1 MVCFNER
8 WVVYGAAK
16 ESRFL
21 AEKDFL
27 HSFLR
32 QDSAKDYI
40 KAHKNLFPG
49 RYECYD
55 VYVGSALRERVT
67 FD

>member
-1 MVCFNER
+1 MGSFNER

-49 RYECYD
+49 RYGCYD
-55 VYVGSALRERVT
+55 VYVGSELRERV
-67 FD
+67 

>member
-1 MVCFNER
+1 MGNFNER
-8 WVVYGAAK
+8 WVVHGAAK

-21 AEKDFL
+21 AEKHFL
-27 HSFLR
+27 NSFLR
-32 QDSAKDYI
+32 HAHAKEYI
-40 KAHKNLFPG
+40 KAHKNLFPD

-55 VYVGSALRERVT
+55 VYVGSDLRERVI

>member
-1 MVCFNER
+1 MGSFNER

-21 AEKDFL
+21 AEKHFL

-32 QDSAKDYI
+32 HDSAKDYI
-40 KAHKNLFPG
+40 KTHKKLFSD

-55 VYVGSALRERVT
+55 VYVGSDLRERVI

>member
-1 MVCFNER
+1 MGSFNER

-32 QDSAKDYI
+32 QDNAKDYI
-40 KAHKNLFPG
+40 KAHKNLFPS

-55 VYVGSALRERVT
+55 VYVGSDLRERVQ

>member
-1 MVCFNER
+1 MSNFNER

-16 ESRFL
+16 KSRLL
-21 AEKDFL
+21 AEKHFL

-55 VYVGSALRERVT
+55 VYVGSELRERVE
-67 FD
+67 FN